1 MFTGEEIIKRQYKNE
16 IFKDNVEYSRKQ
28 YAELLKTY
36 NRKLNNKENFIKAT
50 KKTTNLYKVTPIQL
64 NDGTGHEKGIIK
76 VKNQGNREYIIPFRS
91 KKAFKLGEMY
101 IGDNSV
107 LYLINE
113 KYDKLVNN
121 ALDKINSL
129 KFTNDYMRKEFEKC
143 LPRNEFKFKST
154 NGKTAVVF
162 KKDVEL
168 ISLREALK
176 NYNNQLSVISIITIL
191 SDLYNLCC
199 FMEFNGIS
207 HNGITIDSYFV
218 STKNKG
224 GALLGGWWYS
234 TKKGE
239 KFSIDA
245 LNKKE
250 INFDLKSI
258 RYLGRVLLG
267 DTEKSVGNIKR
278 KVPKELLTWVRGKA
292 ENDAF
297 YEYRRWKET
306 IRKIAYERKK

>member
-1 MFTGEEIIKRQYKNE
+1 
-16 IFKDNVEYSRKQ
+16 
-28 YAELLKTY
+28 
-36 NRKLNNKENFIKAT
+36 
-50 KKTTNLYKVTPIQL
+50 
-64 NDGTGHEKGIIK
+64 
-76 VKNQGNREYIIPFRS
+76 
-91 KKAFKLGEMY
+91 MY
-101 IGDNSV
+101 IGDDKI
-107 LYLINE
+107 LYLFNKEYE
-113 KYDKLVNN
+113 KFALN
-121 ALDKINSL
+121 ALKQIGSL
-129 KFTNDYMRKEFEKC
+129 KYANEDMKKEFNRYFPKLETS
-143 LPRNEFKFKST
+143 FKT
-154 NGKTAVVF
+154 TIGQVGIVF
-162 KKDVEL
+162 KKEEDL
-168 ISLREALK
+168 ILLRDLLSYCNGK
-176 NYNNQLSVISIITIL
+176 LSVNTASWLL
-191 SDLYNLCC
+191 SSLYNIIC
-199 FMEFNGIS
+199 FLHYNGLT